1 MTKTA
6 AIPDVR
12 TGAAYIR
19 VSTDDQLEL
28 SPDSQLAEI
37 QAFCVRERIL
47 LPKEYIFIEQE
58 GKSGRKSNN
67 RDAFQAMIATA
78 KQTPKPFDVVLIW
91 EFSRFARNQDE
102 STFYKS
108 VLRKKLGID
117 VISVKEP
124 IPQGMYGRLIEMII
138 EWQDEFYS
146 VNLSTEV
153 TRSMRMKAQKGLYNG
168 KMPLGYSKPKDG
180 NPVIVPEE
188 AHIVKT
194 IFELYAT
201 GYDKNYI
208 IHYLNDRHYKTKTGR
223 VFDSDAVNYILENP
237 FYIGKIRWNR
247 RLSSSTNMLKDA
259 SEWIVTDSHHEPI
272 IDMDTWEAAQKRSE
286 HTRQVHAAH
295 AHPISHGRH
304 WLSGMVKCSI
314 CGKSL
319 SFKAGSCND
328 KYRTNGFQCLGYRRG
343 EHKGS
348 QYISEKKLTAAVIQ
362 SLQEVLAN
370 IEDCSFDLIRTTY
383 TDAELDLA
391 MYENELKLLENKYK
405 RIREAYLNE
414 IDTLDEY
421 KSNKAILDQRKA
433 ELETL
438 IANLSVPSAS
448 PEDYREQFLAS
459 VRSVISV
466 IESDAPY
473 ELKGE
478 ALRSICSKI
487 VFTKETLTLEFFYHL
502 IV

>member
-1 MTKTA
+1 M
-6 AIPDVR
+6 
-12 TGAAYIR
+12 
-19 VSTDDQLEL
+19 
-28 SPDSQLAEI
+28 
-37 QAFCVRERIL
+37 
-47 LPKEYIFIEQE
+47 
-58 GKSGRKSNN
+58 
-67 RDAFQAMIATA
+67 
-78 KQTPKPFDVVLIW
+78 
-91 EFSRFARNQDE
+91 
-102 STFYKS
+102 
-108 VLRKKLGID
+108 
-117 VISVKEP
+117 
-124 IPQGMYGRLIEMII
+124 
-138 EWQDEFYS
+138 
-146 VNLSTEV
+146 
-153 TRSMRMKAQKGLYNG
+153 
-168 KMPLGYSKPKDG
+168 
-180 NPVIVPEE
+180 
-188 AHIVKT
+188 
-194 IFELYAT
+194 
-201 GYDKNYI
+201 
-208 IHYLNDRHYKTKTGR
+208 
-223 VFDSDAVNYILENP
+223 
-237 FYIGKIRWNR
+237 
-247 RLSSSTNMLKDA
+247 
-259 SEWIVTDSHHEPI
+259 
-272 IDMDTWEAAQKRSE
+272 
-286 HTRQVHAAH
+286 
-295 AHPISHGRH
+295 
-304 WLSGMVKCSI
+304 KCSI

-348 QYISEKKLTAAVIQ
+348 QYISEKKLTAAVLQ
-362 SLQEVLAN
+362 SLQEVLSN

-421 KSNKAILDQRKA
+421 KSNKAILDQRMA

-438 IANLSVPSAS
+438 IANLSVPSSS

-487 VFTKETLTLEFFYHL
+487 VFTKEALTLEFFYHL

>member
-1 MTKTA
+1 MKQQPIAEIRTA
-6 AIPDVR
+6 
-12 TGAAYIR
+12 AAYIR

-28 SPDSQLAEI
+28 SPESQLAEI
-37 QAFCVRERIL
+37 QAYCARERIL
-47 LPKEYIFIEQE
+47 LPKEYIFIEQD
-58 GKSGRKSNN
+58 GKSGRKSKN
-67 RDAFQAMIATA
+67 RDAFQTMIATA
-78 KQTPKPFDVVLIW
+78 KQTPKPFDVILIW

-153 TRSMRMKAQKGLYNG
+153 TRSMRLKALKGGYNG
-168 KMPLGYSKPKDG
+168 KMPLGYAKAQG
-180 NPVIVPEE
+180 ETPVIVPEE

-194 IFELYAT
+194 IFQLYTA

-208 IHYLNDRHYKTKTGR
+208 IHTLNDKGYHTKTGK
-223 VFDSDAVNYILENP
+223 VFDSDSVSYILENP

-247 RLSSSTNMLKDA
+247 RENSGTSKYKDE
-259 SEWIVTDSHHEPI
+259 SEWIIAEAKHEPI
-272 IDMDTWEAAQKRSE
+272 IDQDTWSNAQERTLKAKQT
-286 HTRQVHAAH
+286 HQAY
-295 AHPISHGRH
+295 AHPVSHGKH
-304 WLSGMVKCSI
+304 WLSGLVKCSI

-319 SFKAGSCND
+319 SYKAPHKPGS
-328 KYRTNGFQCLGYRRG
+328 TASFQCLGYRRG
-343 EHKGS
+343 IHKES
-348 QYISEKKLTAAVIQ
+348 QSISERKLTAAVLQ
-362 SLQEVLAN
+362 SLHELLQNGENA
-370 IEDCSFDLIRTTY
+370 CSFELIQTTY
-383 TDAELDLA
+383 SDTEMDLA
-391 MYENELKLLENKYK
+391 MYRNELKLLEGRYK
-405 RIREAYLNE
+405 RIREAFLAE
-414 IDTLDEY
+414 IDTIEEY
-421 KSNKAILDQRKA
+421 KSNKAILDQRKG
-433 ELETL
+433 ELEAL
-438 IANLSVPSAS
+438 ISQLSVPIKEPA
-448 PEDYREQFLAS
+448 DYNGEFLRQVS
-459 VRSVISV
+459 SVISV

-487 VFTKETLTLEFFYHL
+487 VFIKSSKTLEFYYRL

>member
-1 MTKTA
+1 MTNTS

-19 VSTDDQLEL
+19 VSTDDQMEL

-37 QAFCVRERIL
+37 QAFCARERIL
-47 LPKEYIFIEQE
+47 LPKEYIFIERE

-67 RDAFQAMIATA
+67 RDAFQNMIATA

-208 IHYLNDRHYKTKTGR
+208 IHFLNDRHYTTKTGR
-223 VFDSDAVNYILENP
+223 KFDSDAVDYILENP
-237 FYIGKIRWNR
+237 FYIGKVRWNR
-247 RLSSSTNMLKDA
+247 RLSSSTSALKEE

-272 IDMDTWEAAQKRSE
+272 IDMDTWEAARKRAA
-286 HTRQVHAAH
+286 HFKQVHAAY
-295 AHPISHGRH
+295 AHPISHGKH

-319 SFKAGSCND
+319 SFKAAPGNH
-328 KYRTNGFQCLGYRRG
+328 KYKTNGFQCLGYRRG

-348 QYISEKKLTAAVIQ
+348 QYISERKLTTAVLQ
-362 SLQEVLAN
+362 SLRDVLEN
-370 IEDCSFDLIRTTY
+370 IDDCAFDLIRTTH

-391 MYENELKLLENKYK
+391 MYENELKLLSGKYK
-405 RIREAYLNE
+405 RIKDAYLNAV
-414 IDTLDEY
+414 DTLDEY

-438 IANLSVPSAS
+438 IANLSIPSNA
-448 PEDYREQFLAS
+448 PDDYREQFAS
-459 VRSVISV
+459 SVKSV
-466 IESDAPY
+466 VSIMESDAPY

-487 VFTKETLTLEFFYHL
+487 IFTKETLTLEFYYHI